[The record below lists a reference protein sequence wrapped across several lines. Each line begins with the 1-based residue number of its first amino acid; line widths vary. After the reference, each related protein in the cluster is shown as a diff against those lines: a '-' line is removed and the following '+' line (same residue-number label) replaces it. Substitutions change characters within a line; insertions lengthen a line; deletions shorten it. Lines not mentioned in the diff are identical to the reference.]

1 MKNLLFILIIVAAF
15 GTTACLPLNFAQS
28 SRTPGANAAN
38 ENKTN
43 LAADENPDLTAETDA
58 PENKTKP
65 KPAPTP
71 KREPKKSSNTV
82 CPDPEKPCHHADR
95 EFADWELPF
104 HLPAKIVANKTYS
117 SQTFYAVIIRR
128 YDEACADEM
137 DYDSQIERERLRI
150 QKAYPERKVFAE
162 YSCPNMDAVHYD
174 FAGKRD
180 ASGERVL
187 YTDYIAIYA
196 GETEEEANQIL
207 KEAREDFSQATLK
220 KMTANYERLEM

>member
-1 MKNLLFILIIVAAF
+1 MKNLLFILITVAAF
-15 GTTACLPLNFAQS
+15 GTTGCLPLNFAQS
-28 SRTPGANAAN
+28 SRTESRNALNENRNNQAN
-38 ENKTN
+38 E
-43 LAADENPDLTAETDA
+43 DSSLTAETVA
-58 PENKTKP
+58 PENKAK
-65 KPAPTP
+65 ASPTP
-71 KREPKKSSNTV
+71 KREPKKISNAV
-82 CPDPEKPCHHADR
+82 CPDPEKPCHHAER

-104 HLPAKIVANKTYS
+104 KLPAKIVANKTYS
-117 SQTFYAVIIRR
+117 SRTFYAVIIRK
-128 YDEACADEM
+128 YDEACGDEM
-137 DYDSQIERERLRI
+137 DYDSRIERERLRI

-187 YTDYIAIYA
+187 YMDYIAIYA

>member
-1 MKNLLFILIIVAAF
+1 MKNLLFILITVAAF
-15 GTTACLPLNFAQS
+15 GTTGCLPLNFAQS
-28 SRTPGANAAN
+28 SRTQSPNAAN
-38 ENKTN
+38 ENRN
-43 LAADENPDLTAETDA
+43 NPANENADLTAEREV

-65 KPAPTP
+65 KPAP
-71 KREPKKSSNTV
+71 KREPKKLSNAV
-82 CPDPEKPCHHADR
+82 CPDPLKPCHHAER

-104 HLPAKIVANKTYS
+104 KLPAKIVANKTYS
-117 SQTFYAVIIRR
+117 SQAFYAVIIRK
-128 YDEACADEM
+128 YDEACGDEM
-137 DYDSQIERERLRI
+137 DYDSQIEAERLRI

-162 YSCPNMDAVHYD
+162 YSCPNMDAVHYE
-174 FAGKRD
+174 FPGKRD

-187 YTDYIAIYA
+187 YMDYIAVYA

>member
-1 MKNLLFILIIVAAF
+1 MKNLLFILITAAAL

-28 SRTPGANAAN
+28 SRSAAVSNENRNNSAN
-38 ENKTN
+38 EN
-43 LAADENPDLTAETDA
+43 ASLTAERTA
-58 PENKTKP
+58 PENKT

-71 KREPKKSSNTV
+71 KREAKKLSNAV
-82 CPDPEKPCHHADR
+82 CPDPQKPCHHADR
-95 EFADWELPF
+95 EFSDWELPF
-104 HLPAKIVANKTYS
+104 KLPAKIVANKTYS
-117 SQTFYAVIIRR
+117 SQTFYAVIIRK
-128 YDEACADEM
+128 YDEACGDEM
-137 DYDSQIERERLRI
+137 DYDSKIEAERLRI

-187 YTDYIAIYA
+187 FMDYIAVYA

-207 KEAREDFSQATLK
+207 KEAREDFSQAILK

>member
-1 MKNLLFILIIVAAF
+1 MKNLLFILITVAAF
-15 GTTACLPLNFAQS
+15 GTTGCLPLNFAQS
-28 SRTPGANAAN
+28 GGTESRNAAN
-38 ENKTN
+38 ENRN
-43 LAADENPDLTAETDA
+43 NQANENSDLTAETETET
-58 PENKTKP
+58 PENKI

-71 KREPKKSSNTV
+71 KRAPKKLSNAV

-104 HLPAKIVANKTYS
+104 RLPAKIVANKTYS
-117 SQTFYAVIIRR
+117 SATFYAVIIRK
-128 YDEACADEM
+128 YDDACGDEM
-137 DYDSQIERERLRI
+137 DYDSKIEAERLRI

-187 YTDYIAIYA
+187 YMDYIAIYA
-196 GETEEEANQIL
+196 GETEAEANQIL
-207 KEAREDFSQATLK
+207 KEAREDFSQAVLK